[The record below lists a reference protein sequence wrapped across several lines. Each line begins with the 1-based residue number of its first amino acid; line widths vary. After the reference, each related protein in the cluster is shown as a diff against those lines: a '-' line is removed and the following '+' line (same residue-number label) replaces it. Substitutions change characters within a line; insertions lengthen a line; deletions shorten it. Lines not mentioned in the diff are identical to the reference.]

1 MMNRLINF
9 GKYKDYTYN
18 YVIKNVPSYC
28 NYVIKEKSN
37 FKPFIEFQNYL
48 KAFLATLVLLR
59 YFPITLK
66 QDLVFLYRSC

>member
-1 MMNRLINF
+1 MNRLINF

-48 KAFLATLVLLR
+48 KD
-59 YFPITLK
+59 YNH
-66 QDLVFLYRSC
+66 LYRTAKSDKIVLEIETDKYINI